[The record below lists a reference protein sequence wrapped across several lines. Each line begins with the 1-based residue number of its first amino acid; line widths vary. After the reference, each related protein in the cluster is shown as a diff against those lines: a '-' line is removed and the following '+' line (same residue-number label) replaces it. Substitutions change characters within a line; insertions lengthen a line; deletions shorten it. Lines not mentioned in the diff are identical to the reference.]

1 MVSLRYWP
9 PNTLLILRPPIFP
22 NTGPPPFGAVL
33 SRPFPTCATRRCAT
47 QRYIV
52 APTDMHTNT
61 QQQLY
66 SLPPGRDCLGVSRAT
81 LYRLMERGELGTRRV
96 RKSLVASNPTLSAK
110 ENRSHTG
117 LRSTAQTRKQK
128 ISCSSGI
135 LAIALGMA

>member
-66 SLPPGRDCLGVSRAT
+66 SLPPGRDCLGRLARDSLSTDGAWRA
-81 LYRLMERGELGTRRV
+81 
-96 RKSLVASNPTLSAK
+96 
-110 ENRSHTG
+110 
-117 LRSTAQTRKQK
+117 
-128 ISCSSGI
+128 
-135 LAIALGMA
+135 ALGRDRRYA